1 MTLNVSFS
9 YGGWWGVTQ
18 MRCSLKRYHK
28 INVALSV
35 TAFALTSL
43 STIEDFSFFFFALVV
58 FCKAA
63 SAGGEEEG
71 GKKKTLLCKSHSSL
85 NRV

>member
-43 STIEDFSFFFFALVV
+43 STIEDFSFFFFLLLW
-58 FCKAA
+58 C
-63 SAGGEEEG
+63 SARLPLQGEKKEG
-71 GKKKTLLCKSHSSL
+71 KKTLLCKSHSSL

>member
-43 STIEDFSFFFFALVV
+43 STIEYFSFFFFFALVV

-63 SAGGEEEG
+63 SAGGEEG
-71 GKKKTLLCKSHSSL
+71 GKKK
-85 NRV
+85 NPIM